1 MRRTPLV
8 TFLGLGLILIFSR
21 FWMARSL
28 AAPMWG
34 DAVQHGV
41 IAQLILDN
49 QGLFSSWQPFAEYQT
64 LSIHFGVSALSAGL
78 VWLSGIE
85 TVRAVLWIGQI
96 VNILAVL
103 GLYPLAL
110 SLWDG
115 DAWAG
120 TLSVLI
126 AGFVSSVPA
135 IYLNWGRYAQLSGQA
150 ALMAVLW
157 LVLASLKF
165 WTRSDSLKRSQIG
178 KNLLRLLAVGLGA
191 AGMSLSYYRMPLFLG
206 FFMAAWLAGWLVSS
220 AVQGSRFDIGFFL
233 RFWLAVGLLALVSA
247 GSAGPWIPQMFS
259 TRLFSYVQA
268 GIDALASG
276 SNALALLQK
285 DYAVWLHPEYY
296 YPPFVT
302 GLA

>member
-8 TFLGLGLILIFSR
+8 TFLGLGLILLFSR

-96 VNILAVL
+96 VNVLAVL

-120 TLSVLI
+120 TLSVSNRRFCEQCASHLFELGPLRPVER
-126 AGFVSSVPA
+126 AGGS
-135 IYLNWGRYAQLSGQA
+135 NGC
-150 ALMAVLW
+150 
-157 LVLASLKF
+157 
-165 WTRSDSLKRSQIG
+165 T
-178 KNLLRLLAVGLGA
+178 
-191 AGMSLSYYRMPLFLG
+191 
-206 FFMAAWLAGWLVSS
+206 LAG
-220 AVQGSRFDIGFFL
+220 
-233 RFWLAVGLLALVSA
+233 A
-247 GSAGPWIPQMFS
+247 G
-259 TRLFSYVQA
+259 
-268 GIDALASG
+268 
-276 SNALALLQK
+276 
-285 DYAVWLHPEYY
+285 
-296 YPPFVT
+296 
-302 GLA
+302 